1 MNATGNNTIELKLA
15 DAAAPVTGSLASSV
29 ADVAAKSALESKK
42 TPVPASAGTAKTNI
56 FDFDRASLERF
67 FEEELGEKRFRA
79 HQVMKWI
86 HHRYVTDF
94 AGMTDLGKA
103 LRAKL
108 EERAVVHAPQLIF
121 DKASTDGT
129 HKWLLGMDP
138 KNAIETVYIP
148 DKGRGT
154 LCVSSQV
161 GCALNCQFCSTATQ
175 GFNRN
180 LSTAEIIGQVW
191 IAARHLGNVP
201 HQQRKLTN
209 VVMMGMGEP
218 LANFDNVVRAM
229 SIMRDDLGYGL
240 ANKRVTLSTAG
251 MVPMID
257 RLAAESDVSLAVSL
271 HAPTDELRSELVPLN
286 KKYPIAELMDACVRY
301 ALRKKGES
309 VTFEYTLMKG
319 VNDQPQHAR
328 ELVRLMREFDRRVQ
342 MKDAAKVNLIP
353 FNPFPGTRFERP
365 DDETI
370 RGFQKL
376 LNNAGMIAP
385 VRRTR
390 GDDIDAACGQLKG
403 QVMDRTRRQ
412 AEFRKRLNA
421 QEAGDAAA

>member
-1 MNATGNNTIELKLA
+1 MTE
-15 DAAAPVTGSLASSV
+15 
-29 ADVAAKSALESKK
+29 VAASTKRNLL
-42 TPVPASAGTAKTNI
+42 
-56 FDFDRASLERF
+56 DLDREGLERF
-67 FEEELGEKRFRA
+67 FADTLGEKRFRA

-86 HHRYVTDF
+86 HHRHVTAF
-94 AGMTDLGKA
+94 EQMTDLGKA

-108 EERAVVHAPQLIF
+108 EAHAEIRVPQVQF
-121 DKASTDGT
+121 EKPSSDGT
-129 HKWLLGMDP
+129 HKWLLAMDGS
-138 KNAIETVYIP
+138 NAIETVYIP

-191 IAARHLGNVP
+191 TAAKHLGNVP
-201 HQQRKLTN
+201 HKQRRLTN

-218 LANFDNVVRAM
+218 LMNFDNVVGAM
-229 SIMRDDLGYGL
+229 SVMRDDLGYGL

-251 MVPMID
+251 LVPMID
-257 RLAAESDVSLAVSL
+257 RLGEVSDVSLAVSL
-271 HAPTDELRSELVPLN
+271 HAPDDELRSQLVPLN
-286 KKYPIAELMDACVRY
+286 RKYPIAELMESCVRY
-301 ALRKKGES
+301 AQRKRGES
-309 VTFEYTLMKG
+309 VTFEYTLMKD

-328 ELVRLMREFDRRVQ
+328 GLIRLMRDFDNRLQ

-365 DDETI
+365 DDAAI
-370 RGFQKL
+370 RRFQKL
-376 LNNAGMIAP
+376 LNEAGRIAP

-412 AEFRKRLNA
+412 AEFRKRL
-421 QEAGDAAA
+421 QAGGVDAAA